1 MLECLCT
8 KWVYLVCNTS
18 IKLQHYNYIRP
29 CGLLMVLTRISISY
43 ASVKDTFIPEL
54 SLVINICRMR
64 MKSRPAIY
72 FSQDL
77 WQEEV
82 VECRTPDRRRC
93 HELPCFSYPMS
104 PQQVGHKP
112 TPAQSTWEHWLC
124 IFLPLP
130 SMHKDLVA
138 SGRMVADKG
147 DVTVISKPA

>member
-1 MLECLCT
+1 MWTSNGIDKDKYFICT
-8 KWVYLVCNTS
+8 CERHLY
-18 IKLQHYNYIRP
+18 
-29 CGLLMVLTRISISY
+29 TRVVFGDKHLPDEDE
-43 ASVKDTFIPEL
+43 VK
-54 SLVINICRMR
+54 
-64 MKSRPAIY
+64 PAIY